1 MSAPHG
7 VPSPFSRARTAAARL
22 RPMLPSDLEAVLA
35 LEHELFPE
43 DAWSPEMFADEVSQ
57 PPELGCT
64 WSRSAGPLGAGLTR
78 KPT

>member
-7 VPSPFSRARTAAARL
+7 VPSPFSRAATAAARL

-43 DAWSPEMFADEVSQ
+43 DAWSPGCSLTRSAS
-57 PPELGCT
+57 PPRLGCNG
-64 WSRSAGPLGAGLTR
+64 RGARARWAQG
-78 KPT
+78 